1 MAKLRVNK
9 RILKIASK
17 ENRFIMYD
25 GAPIKLQ
32 AHFLA

>member
-9 RILKIASK
+9 GILKIASK
-17 ENRFIMYD
+17 ENRLIMLD

-32 AHFLA
+32 AHFLS